1 MKVKG
6 FWHDLVLIAV
16 AAAVALVF
24 TVLTAQKQPKLAL
37 AQGIA
42 LLAVLL
48 FAFLR
53 ALNARTRYKRFLRRM
68 TEQLDFTDQKVLS
81 AYPFPVAVCDA
92 DGTVDWC
99 SERFLT
105 EIAGGRI
112 TSAAQIEEFSNGVPL
127 QTLISEDE
135 TAVQVGERYYSV
147 YTVPYQEE
155 EAERC
160 ILIFLE
166 NTRLKQTE
174 LAYVSSRPY
183 CVIVELDNLD
193 DARGS
198 YRDSERAEIRSRI
211 EAALDAWTEG
221 FDSFTKRVT
230 DDRYMI
236 LTEQSNFQKM
246 VDARF
251 SILETVRNFE
261 YKGKRVGVTLSIGA
275 AGGDTIRLCERGA
288 RKALEMALGRGGDQ
302 VAIRTK
308 NGYDFIGGVSKSAE
322 KINTVKSRVMAAAL
336 AELIKASSG
345 VFLMGHTY
353 TDLDAIGA
361 SIGLAAAA
369 ESFGVPAY
377 LVTDPAKSLAGALLD
392 RVAAEAPALKI
403 VQQTQALELMNR
415 RALLIVSD
423 THVPSFMEYPEVFE
437 AAETRVIV
445 DHHRLAAEPEQEV
458 VLFHHDPGASSA
470 SEMVAELLQYINPDL
485 VLSKLA
491 AEALLAGMMLDTKG
505 FVVRVG
511 VRTFEAAAFLREK
524 GADTV
529 SVKRL
534 FSNSMEVNRNRNRV
548 VAAAECYRGCVISSV
563 EEEIDDARIVAAQ
576 AADELLNV
584 NETKAAFVLYQ
595 SGDAINISA
604 RSYGE
609 INVQLIMEAL
619 SGGGHRTM
627 AACRLPETTVEEAM
641 THLKAEID
649 RYLEENA

>member
-6 FWHDLVLIAV
+6 FWHDLVLIV
-16 AAAVALVF
+16 VTAAVALVF
-24 TVLTAQKQPKLAL
+24 TAITAQKQPKLAL
-37 AQGIA
+37 AEAIA
-42 LLAVLL
+42 FVAVLL

-53 ALNARTRYKRFLRRM
+53 ALTARIRYRRFLRHL
-68 TEQLDFTDQKVLS
+68 TAQLDYTDQKVLS
-81 AYPFPVAVCDA
+81 DYPFPVAVCDSE
-92 DGTVDWC
+92 GTIDWC

-112 TSAAQIEEFSNGVPL
+112 TSAARIEEFSNGVAL
-127 QTLISEDE
+127 QTLIGEDE
-135 TAVQVGERYYSV
+135 TAVQVGDRYYSV
-147 YTVPYQEE
+147 YTVPYQ
-155 EAERC
+155 ADDADRC
-160 ILIFLE
+160 ILLFLE
-166 NTRLKQTE
+166 NTRLRQTE
-174 LAYVSSRPY
+174 LAYIDSRPF
-183 CVIVELDNLD
+183 CVIAELDNLD
-193 DARGS
+193 DGRSGL
-198 YRDSERAEIRSRI
+198 RDSERAEIRSRI
-211 EAALDAWTEG
+211 EAALDAWAEG

-236 LTEQSNFQKM
+236 LTEQVNFRKM
-246 VDARF
+246 VESRF

-261 YKGKRVGVTLSIGA
+261 YKGRRTGVTLSIGA
-275 AGGDTIRLCERGA
+275 AGGDTLRLSERSA

-322 KINTVKSRVMAAAL
+322 KHTTVKSRVMAAAL

-361 SIGLAAAA
+361 AVGLASAA

-377 LVTDPAKSLAGALLD
+377 LVTDPEKSLAGALLK
-392 RVAAEAPALKI
+392 RVQAEYPALKI
-403 VQQTQALELMNR
+403 VQQARALELMNR
-415 RALLIVSD
+415 RSLLIVAD
-423 THVPSFMEYPEVFE
+423 THVESFVEFPEVYA
-437 AAETRVIV
+437 AAETRVII
-445 DHHRLAAEPEQEV
+445 DHHRLSAEPEQEV

-485 VLSKLA
+485 SLPKLA

-534 FSNSMEVNRNRNRV
+534 FSNSMAVNRNRNEV
-548 VAAAECYRGCVISSV
+548 IAAAEYYRDCAISAV
-563 EEEIDDARIVAAQ
+563 EGEIEDVRIVASQ

-584 NETKAAFVLYQ
+584 EASKASFVLYQ
-595 SGDAINISA
+595 NGDAVHISA

-619 SGGGHRTM
+619 GGGGHRTM
-627 AACRLPETTVEEAM
+627 AACRLQDASVEDARM
-641 THLKAEID
+641 QLKAEID
-649 RYLEENA
+649 RYLEENS

>member
-16 AAAVALVF
+16 TAAVALLF
-24 TVLTAQKQPKLAL
+24 TAMTAQKQPTLAL
-37 AQGIA
+37 AEGLA
-42 LLAVLL
+42 FAAVLL

-53 ALNARTRYKRFLRRM
+53 ALTARKRYRRFLRRM
-68 TEQLDFTDQKVLS
+68 TEQMDYTDQKVLS

-92 DGTVDWC
+92 QGTVDWC

-112 TSAAQIEEFSNGVPL
+112 TSAARIEEFSNGVPL
-127 QTLISEDE
+127 QTLIGEDE

-155 EAERC
+155 DEERC

-193 DARGS
+193 DVRGN

-211 EAALDAWTEG
+211 EAALDAWAEG

-236 LTEQSNFQKM
+236 LTEQSNFQRM
-246 VDARF
+246 VEKRF

-275 AGGDTIRLCERGA
+275 AGGESIRLSERGA

-336 AELIKASSG
+336 AELMKASSG

-361 SIGLAAAA
+361 AVGLAAAA

-377 LVTDPAKSLAGALLD
+377 LVADPAKSLAGALLD
-392 RVAAEAPALKI
+392 RVAAEAPSLKI
-403 VQQTQALELMNR
+403 VQQAQALELMNR
-415 RALLIVSD
+415 RSLLIVSD
-423 THVPSFMEYPEVFE
+423 THVASFMECPEVFE

-445 DHHRLAAEPEQEV
+445 
-458 VLFHHDPGASSA
+458 
-470 SEMVAELLQYINPDL
+470 
-485 VLSKLA
+485 
-491 AEALLAGMMLDTKG
+491 
-505 FVVRVG
+505 
-511 VRTFEAAAFLREK
+511 
-524 GADTV
+524 
-529 SVKRL
+529 
-534 FSNSMEVNRNRNRV
+534 
-548 VAAAECYRGCVISSV
+548 
-563 EEEIDDARIVAAQ
+563 
-576 AADELLNV
+576 
-584 NETKAAFVLYQ
+584 
-595 SGDAINISA
+595 
-604 RSYGE
+604 
-609 INVQLIMEAL
+609 
-619 SGGGHRTM
+619 
-627 AACRLPETTVEEAM
+627 
-641 THLKAEID
+641 
-649 RYLEENA
+649 

>member
-16 AAAVALVF
+16 TAAVALLF
-24 TVLTAQKQPKLAL
+24 TAMTAQKQPTLAL
-37 AQGIA
+37 AEGLA
-42 LLAVLL
+42 FAAVLL

-53 ALNARTRYKRFLRRM
+53 ALTARKRYRRFLRRM
-68 TEQLDFTDQKVLS
+68 TEQMDYTDQKVLS

-92 DGTVDWC
+92 QGTVDWC

-112 TSAAQIEEFSNGVPL
+112 TSAARIEEFSNGVPL
-127 QTLISEDE
+127 QTLIGEDE

-155 EAERC
+155 DEERC

-193 DARGS
+193 DVRGN

-211 EAALDAWTEG
+211 EAALDAWAEG

-236 LTEQSNFQKM
+236 LTEQSNFQRM
-246 VDARF
+246 VEKRF

-275 AGGDTIRLCERGA
+275 AGGESIRLSERGA

-336 AELIKASSG
+336 AELMKASSG

-361 SIGLAAAA
+361 AVGLAAAA

-377 LVTDPAKSLAGALLD
+377 LVADPAKSLAGALLD
-392 RVAAEAPALKI
+392 RVAAEAPSLKI
-403 VQQTQALELMNR
+403 VQQAQALELMNR
-415 RALLIVSD
+415 RSLLIVSD
-423 THVPSFMEYPEVFE
+423 THVASFMECPEVFE

-445 DHHRLAAEPEQEV
+445 DHHRLAAEPEQDV

-511 VRTFEAAAFLREK
+511 VRTFEAAAYLREK

-548 VAAAECYRGCVISSV
+548 VAAAECYRGCVISAV
-563 EEEIDDARIVAAQ
+563 EGEIEDARIVASQ

-584 NETKAAFVLYQ
+584 NESKAAFVLYQ
-595 SGDAINISA
+595 SGSAINISA

-627 AACRLPETTVEEAM
+627 AACRLPETSIEEAM
-641 THLKAEID
+641 TDLKAEID
-649 RYLEENA
+649 RYYEENS

>member
-24 TVLTAQKQPKLAL
+24 TAITAQKQPKLAL
-37 AQGIA
+37 AQGAA

-68 TEQLDFTDQKVLS
+68 TEQLDFTDHKVLS

-92 DGTVDWC
+92 QGTVDWC
-99 SERFLT
+99 SDRFLT

-112 TSAAQIEEFSNGVPL
+112 TSAARIEEFSNGVPL

-147 YTVPYQEE
+147 YTVPYQDE

-193 DARGS
+193 DVRGS

-211 EAALDAWTEG
+211 EAALDAWAEG

-246 VDARF
+246 VEGRF
-251 SILETVRNFE
+251 AILETVRNFE

-275 AGGDTIRLCERGA
+275 SGGDTIRLCERSA

-322 KINTVKSRVMAAAL
+322 TINTVKSRVMAAAL
-336 AELIKASSG
+336 AELIKASNG

-369 ESFGVPAY
+369 ASFGVPAY
-377 LVTDPAKSLAGALLD
+377 LVADPAKSLAGALLD
-392 RVAAEAPALKI
+392 RAAAEMPSLRI
-403 VQQTQALELMNR
+403 VQQAQALELMNR
-415 RALLIVSD
+415 RSLLIVCD
-423 THVPSFMEYPEVFE
+423 THVPSFMEFPEVFE

-470 SEMVAELLQYINPDL
+470 SELVAELLQYINPDL
-485 VLSKLA
+485 ILPKLA

-534 FSNSMEVNRNRNRV
+534 FANPMEVNRERNRV
-548 VAAAECYRGCVISSV
+548 ISAAERYRGCAISAVEDDV
-563 EEEIDDARIVAAQ
+563 EEVRIVAAQ

-584 NETKAAFVLYQ
+584 SETLAAFVLYRN
-595 SGDAINISA
+595 GDAINISA

-627 AACRLPETTVEEAM
+627 AACRLPETTIEEAM
-641 THLKAEID
+641 RDLKAEID
-649 RYLEENA
+649 RYFEENT